1 MSCGRRLVLLLLL
14 TCACGCPA
22 GDGTDGPTPIVRISS
37 TPDCRVIGGGF
48 PSGFAALPGAPDQA
62 AVVKFGIGELAV
74 IGLDL
79 DGEPPTPLV
88 AAAPPLPEAAG
99 RCRPGLFVDSDSNGI
114 ADRDDN
120 DVLGLR
126 NGFPCGLDPQP
137 GSLEALASDLVA
149 VTTSG
154 YEQILFFD
162 PRNGELRSVQ
172 LAPPPAG
179 PGFDPADWR
188 LWPAAGVRPF
198 QTGLS
203 TWACAYGAG
212 LVDSSGA
219 PVGAEPLCD
228 PGRDG
233 FLTSFT
239 SDVVR
244 STDRLFAATS
254 NLLPV
259 RGSRFAPGTVLVFDF
274 DERVTPPRIA
284 PAATDAVRLTTGYN
298 PTSLAVYTTP
308 AGRELVLIG
317 LTGALTRDG
326 DLVTASAVDVLDAT
340 SLDLIATI
348 PLGFAG
354 LGFDG
359 FAIDATGRI
368 AVIGAVASR
377 ALYAIDLAA
386 LDDPNLGLG
395 PETLP
400 IVLDGMTPG
409 FPDARVYDAAR
420 PFVLPKRPDGPLDSV
435 CVAQTSVAIRDDNGF
450 VAATEYCDG
459 TITRIELALP
469 IARTTPLDPDT
480 TLRVDTLLEALAPG
494 SAVFEQRFPGD
505 VLIRSGTP
513 GIDYEGPDVYFT
525 FGDPEGG
532 VCGFRV
538 DAI

>member
-1 MSCGRRLVLLLLL
+1 MSRGHRLAALLVWIGL
-14 TCACGCPA
+14 CGCPA

-48 PSGFAALPGAPDQA
+48 PSGFAALPGTLDQA

-88 AAAPPLPEAAG
+88 ATAPALPEVAG
-99 RCRPGLFVDSDSNGI
+99 RCRTGLFVDSDSNGI

-120 DVLGLR
+120 DLLGLR

-137 GSLEALASDLVA
+137 GNIEALASDLVA

-162 PRNGELRSVQ
+162 PRDGELRAVQ
-172 LAPPPAG
+172 LDPPPAG

-203 TWACAYGAG
+203 TWVCVYGAG
-212 LVDSSGA
+212 ILDSDGD
-219 PVGAEPLCD
+219 PVGADPLCD

-239 SDVVR
+239 SDVLR
-244 STDRLFAATS
+244 SNGRLFVATS
-254 NLLPV
+254 NLLPI
-259 RGSRFAPGTVLVFDF
+259 RGSRFAPGTVLAFDF
-274 DERVTPPRIA
+274 DESVSPPRAA
-284 PAATDAVRLTTGYN
+284 PVAADAVRPTTGYN
-298 PTSLAVYTTP
+298 PTSLAAYTTP
-308 AGRELVLIG
+308 SGRELVLVG
-317 LTGALTRDG
+317 VTGALTRDG
-326 DLVTASAVDVLDAT
+326 DLVTPSAIDVLDAT

-359 FAIDATGRI
+359 FAIDATNRI
-368 AVIGAVASR
+368 AVIGAVANR

-386 LDDPNLGLG
+386 LDDPSLGLG

-420 PFVLPKRPDGPLDSV
+420 PFELPKRADGPLDSV
-435 CVAQTSVAIRDDNGF
+435 CVAQTSAAIRDDNGF

-459 TITRIELALP
+459 TITRIDLSLP
-469 IARTTPLDPDT
+469 LARTTPLDPDT
-480 TLRVDTLLEALAPG
+480 TLRVDTIFEALAPG
-494 SAVFEQRFPGD
+494 DAVFEPRFPGD
-505 VLIRSGTP
+505 VLIRPGTP
-513 GIDYEGPDVYFT
+513 GIDYDGPDVHFT

-532 VCGFRV
+532 VCGLRI